1 MLSVGAIHPPFTVGV
16 PVVGTVT
23 VGAFGVFCG
32 LVVGGATSVCCV
44 VAFAAEK
51 AVAAYPPPTT
61 SKTISAANTNDL
73 LARGFLVARPP
84 PQAIPAFQGIF
95 APGAGAG
102 HLRCFRNC

>member
-16 PVVGTVT
+16 PAVGTVT

-51 AVAAYPPPTT
+51 AVAAYPP
-61 SKTISAANTNDL
+61 SDYFENNK
-73 LARGFLVARPP
+73 RGQHERFIGTVFHSGSPP
-84 PQAIPAFQGIF
+84 PSSIPGSSRKFWAL
-95 APGAGAG
+95 A
-102 HLRCFRNC
+102 LRGYQSLL

>member
-16 PVVGTVT
+16 PVVSTVT
-23 VGAFGVFCG
+23 VGAFGVFGG
-32 LVVGGATSVCCV
+32 LVVGGARSVCCV

-73 LARGFLVARPP
+73 LARCFIVARPSLKHSGLIKEFE
-84 PQAIPAFQGIF
+84 ALAL
-95 APGAGAG
+95 AGYQC
-102 HLRCFRNC
+102 LVEK